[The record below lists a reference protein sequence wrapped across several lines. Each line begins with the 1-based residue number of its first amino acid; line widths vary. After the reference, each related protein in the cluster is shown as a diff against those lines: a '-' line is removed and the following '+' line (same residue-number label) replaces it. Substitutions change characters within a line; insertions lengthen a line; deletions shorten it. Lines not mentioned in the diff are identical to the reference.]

1 MRVLLF
7 GASGFIGKNVHA
19 ALTAAGAEVLPA
31 GRRGPITH
39 DLVVD
44 GPARL
49 ASLLAAHRPD
59 AVVNCAG
66 LLSGSTAELVEANV
80 TAVARLVDACS
91 FLGTRLVTL
100 GSAAEY
106 GVVPHG
112 VPVAEDAPCRPVG
125 GYGVTRLAATELVR
139 LAVADNRLDGAVLRV
154 FNPLGPGLP
163 ADNVLG
169 RALRQLHSG
178 VVRLGP
184 LGAHRDFVD
193 GRDVGSAIAAA
204 TLAPEL
210 PETVLNVGSG
220 VAVATREAVR
230 MLCAAAGFTG
240 ELIEGEQ
247 APGRSAGVEWIAAD
261 LTLITRTLG
270 WRPAYDLEAAV
281 KELLL

>member
-7 GASGFIGKNVHA
+7 GASGFIGKHAHA
-19 ALTAAGAEVLPA
+19 ALTAAGAEVLPT
-31 GRRGPITH
+31 GRRGPIRH

-139 LAVADNRLDGAVLRV
+139 LAVADHRLDGVVLRV
-154 FNPLGPGLP
+154 FNPLGAGLP

-169 RALRQLHSG
+169 RALRQVPSG
-178 VVRLGP
+178 TVRLGP
-184 LGAHRDFVD
+184 LGAYRDFVD
-193 GRDVGSAIAAA
+193 GRDVGSAVALATCAA
-204 TLAPEL
+204 TLPE
-210 PETVLNVGSG
+210 PVLNVGSG
-220 VAVATREAVR
+220 AAVPTREAVR
-230 MLCAAAGFTG
+230 LLCAAAGFAG
-240 ELIEGEQ
+240 ELVEGDV
-247 APGRSAGVEWIAAD
+247 APGRSAGVDWIAAD
-261 LTLITRTLG
+261 LTRIRATLG
-270 WRPAYDLEAAV
+270 WAPAYDLEAAV